1 MSIMNKYYN
10 LIAVVFVIL
19 ICSCKGENTKK
30 GEVVESINDEDSITV
45 FDFSANMSKE
55 CSIDTLSYGNLIKSV
70 RYIPLETN
78 EKSMIGNGD
87 ITVIKVAGKFIVSS
101 GRANFII
108 LKEFDLNGKYI
119 SNLFNIGRGRKEL
132 PLPYFWI
139 ANDSVD
145 EIIIGGNDKMLLFNV
160 TTGDLSDVR
169 LQESFFN
176 LTGILLCN
184 GTIVQ
189 CLFNADDPR
198 TGTTDYPY
206 MCFIDASGKKISERC
221 YPAERDIA
229 YLPISGVSSY
239 PFELYLLKQ
248 TNYGAVFKDLYNDT
262 LYTIKSKDD
271 IRARYVAKRGNKY
284 MPTIEEALR
293 SGEKKSD
300 KIYFTD
306 IIDSPE
312 YLFISYYY
320 DNNYNTS
327 IWRKNECKL
336 IASYSDI
343 PRTDY
348 KKYYWEYMA
357 IMPFSF
363 DGFKGVLPIDYVTAD
378 NKIYI
383 GTAASKLT
391 GILPNLKDDDNPV
404 IIEIT
409 LK

>member
-1 MSIMNKYYN
+1 MNKYYKF
-10 LIAVVFVIL
+10 IAIVFVIL

-30 GEVVESINDEDSITV
+30 AKVVESINDKDSITV
-45 FDFSANMSKE
+45 FDFSANLSKG
-55 CSIDTLSYGNLIKSV
+55 CSIDTLSYDNLIKSV

-78 EKSMIGNGD
+78 ENSMLGKGD
-87 ITVIKVAGKFIVSS
+87 ITVRMIAGKFIVST
-101 GRANFII
+101 GRGNFLI

-119 SNLFNIGRGRKEL
+119 SNLFNIGRGRNEI
-132 PLPYFWI
+132 PLPYYWI
-139 ANDSVD
+139 ANDSLN
-145 EIIIGGNDKMLLFNV
+145 EIIIGGNDKMILFNV

-169 LQESFFN
+169 LKESFFN

-184 GTIVQ
+184 STIVK

-206 MCFIDASGKKISERC
+206 MSFIDASGKIISERC
-221 YPAERDIA
+221 YPTERDIA
-229 YLPISGVSSY
+229 YSPISGVSSY
-239 PFELYLLKQ
+239 PFETYLLKS
-248 TNYGAVFKDLYNDT
+248 TNYGAIFKDLYNDT
-262 LYTIKSKDD
+262 IYAIRSKDN
-271 IRARYVAKRGNKY
+271 IRARYVVKRGNKY
-284 MPTIEEALR
+284 MPIIEEALR
-293 SGEKKSD
+293 SGDKKSD

-312 YLFISYYY
+312 YLFISYYL

-327 IWRKNECKL
+327 IWKKNEGKL
-336 IASYSDI
+336 IASYSGI
-343 PRTDY
+343 PRIDY

-357 IMPFSF
+357 IMPFFF

-378 NKIYI
+378 NKIYV
-383 GTAASKLT
+383 GVNASQLMNV
-391 GILPNLKDDDNPV
+391 LPDLKDDDNPV

>member
-1 MSIMNKYYN
+1 M
-10 LIAVVFVIL
+10 AVF
-19 ICSCKGENTKK
+19 
-30 GEVVESINDEDSITV
+30 ESINDEDSITV

-55 CSIDTLSYGNLIKSV
+55 CLIDTLSYDNLIQSV

-78 EKSMIGNGD
+78 ENSMLGKGD
-87 ITVIKVAGKFIVSS
+87 ITVRKVAGKFIAST
-101 GRANFII
+101 GRANFLI

-132 PLPYFWI
+132 TMPYYWLF
-139 ANDSVD
+139 NDSVN

-160 TTGDLSDVR
+160 TTGELSDVR
-169 LQESFFN
+169 LKESFFN
-176 LTGILLCN
+176 LTGVLLCN
-184 GTIVQ
+184 GTIVK

-198 TGTTDYPY
+198 TGTTNYPY
-206 MCFIDASGKKISERC
+206 MSFINAFGNIISERC
-221 YPAERDIA
+221 YPMERDIA

-239 PFELYLLKQ
+239 PFEIYLLKS
-248 TNYGAVFKDLYNDT
+248 TNYGAIFKDLYNDT
-262 LYTIKSKDD
+262 IYTIRSKDN
-271 IRARYVAKRGNKY
+271 ICARYVVKRGNKY
-284 MPTIEEALR
+284 MPTIEEALK
-293 SGEKKSD
+293 SGDKKSN

-312 YLFISYYY
+312 YLFTSYYL
-320 DNNYNTS
+320 NNHYNTS
-327 IWRKNECKL
+327 IWKKNEGKL
-336 IASYSDI
+336 IAFYSGI

-348 KKYYWEYMA
+348 KKYYWNYMA

-363 DGFKGVLPIDYVTAD
+363 DGFKGILPIDYITAD
-378 NKIYI
+378 KKIYI

-391 GILPNLKDDDNPV
+391 GVLPNLKNDDNPV